1 MLTRQ
6 SSKRSSSEEEPSE
19 GGQLAAPPPL
29 SSGLTRIFDDGMQV
43 SKKPKTVSGIND
55 AKQSARWANRR
66 AEIRAKRDANK
77 VAAAQG
83 ETVANK
89 AAATQPETKSSGPF
103 STIKVSSSDDTEQSK
118 AVSQPGPSND
128 PRAAAYSDDTQ
139 PAFIQTMDDVMNLRV
154 DKLAKHL
161 MGGKSKK

>member
-6 SSKRSSSEEEPSE
+6 SSKRSSSEDEP
-19 GGQLAAPPPL
+19 AAPPPL

-43 SKKPKTVSGIND
+43 SKKPKTGGIND

-77 VAAAQG
+77 AATTQG
-83 ETVANK
+83 APVANK
-89 AAATQPETKSSGPF
+89 AAATQGEGTVAPGLF
-103 STIKVSSSDDTEQSK
+103 STIRVSSSGDAEQSK
-118 AVSQPGPSND
+118 DVSQPGPSGD
-128 PRAAAYSDDTQ
+128 PPTAAYSDDTQ
-139 PAFIQTMDDVMNLRV
+139 PAFVQTMDDVMNLRV

-161 MGGKSKK
+161 MGGKAKK